1 MDHDHDGSGDRQ
13 HSGRAHCSI
22 ERSNTNMSHIVSI
35 KTEIRDPTALVAACR
50 RLGLSEPVQGTA
62 QLFTSQAEGLI
73 VNLPDWRYPVV
84 IDTDTHQVQ
93 YDNYGGQWG
102 NQSELDRLLQAYAV
116 EKAKIESRRAG
127 YTVTEQPLS
136 DGSIKLT
143 IQTGGAV

>member
-1 MDHDHDGSGDRQ
+1 
-13 HSGRAHCSI
+13 
-22 ERSNTNMSHIVSI
+22 MSHIVSI

-50 RLGLSEPVQGTA
+50 RLGLDQPVRGTA
-62 QLFTSQAEGLI
+62 RLFTSEAEGLI
-73 VNLPDWRYPVV
+73 VNLPDWRYPLV
-84 IDTDTHQVQ
+84 IDTDTHHVQ

-102 NQSELDRLLQAYAV
+102 KQSQLDRLLQAYAV

-136 DGSIKLT
+136 DGSIKVT

>member
-1 MDHDHDGSGDRQ
+1 
-13 HSGRAHCSI
+13 
-22 ERSNTNMSHIVSI
+22 MSHIVSI
-35 KTEIRDPTALVAACR
+35 KTEIRAPTALAAACR

-62 QLFTSQAEGLI
+62 RLFTSEAEGLI

-84 IDTDTHQVQ
+84 IDTDARQVR
-93 YDNYGGQWG
+93 YDNYGGEWG
-102 NQSELDRLLQAYAV
+102 QQSKLDRLLQAYAV

-143 IQTGGAV
+143 IQTGGAA